1 MPQKAATYDF
11 WNTLVAETTGSL
23 DRRRVLWTDVLL
35 NNGYDISQ
43 NDLDAAF
50 AEGWNFFDTNWRNNT
65 QTTLD
70 SVVSAAVSKL
80 PALIEDQVRH
90 QLIQAYL
97 DASESTPRH
106 LLPEVKETLQ
116 KLKNAG
122 LKLGVI
128 CDVGTIPSSQLRQ
141 WLKELEIYELFD
153 FFGFSDEVQVYKPHP
168 KIFHE
173 TLSGLGI
180 SDSSQCVHVGDL
192 KRTDVAGAR
201 AIGMTTVRYTA
212 GREDNEVG
220 DEADFIINSH
230 LQILD
235 QLNIS

>member
-1 MPQKAATYDF
+1 MSTSKFQAATYDF

-90 QLIQAYL
+90 QLIQ
-97 DASESTPRH
+97 
-106 LLPEVKETLQ
+106 
-116 KLKNAG
+116 
-122 LKLGVI
+122 
-128 CDVGTIPSSQLRQ
+128 
-141 WLKELEIYELFD
+141 ELELC
-153 FFGFSDEVQVYKPHP
+153 K
-168 KIFHE
+168 
-173 TLSGLGI
+173 
-180 SDSSQCVHVGDL
+180 
-192 KRTDVAGAR
+192 
-201 AIGMTTVRYTA
+201 
-212 GREDNEVG
+212 N
-220 DEADFIINSH
+220 
-230 LQILD
+230 
-235 QLNIS
+235 